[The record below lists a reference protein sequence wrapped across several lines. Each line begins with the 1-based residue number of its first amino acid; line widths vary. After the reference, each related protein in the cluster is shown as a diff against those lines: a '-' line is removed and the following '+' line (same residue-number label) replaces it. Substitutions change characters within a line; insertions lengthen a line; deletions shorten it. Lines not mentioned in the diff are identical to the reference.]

1 MKSITT
7 IADKYVLCHNGG
19 EIIHC
24 ILLKKN
30 NSLDTSLEFVEEF
43 ASKEEVKTRIN
54 ELAND
59 ENYFDNNFSELE

>member
-7 IADKYVLCHNGG
+7 TTEKYILCHNGG

-24 ILLKKN
+24 VLLKEGN
-30 NSLDTSLEFVEEF
+30 NLDTGLEFVEEF
-43 ASKEEVKTRIN
+43 TSKEVLKTRVN
-54 ELAND
+54 LLAND